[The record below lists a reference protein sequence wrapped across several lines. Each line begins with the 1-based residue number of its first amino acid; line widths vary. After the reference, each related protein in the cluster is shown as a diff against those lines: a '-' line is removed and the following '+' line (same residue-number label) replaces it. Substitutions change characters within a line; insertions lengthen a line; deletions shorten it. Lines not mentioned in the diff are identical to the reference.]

1 MATDTKVLGISTN
14 PALLEINI
22 LLNSLGPIKV
32 QKLAE
37 TLLEAVKLN
46 PTLTI
51 EILGDTA
58 LQLRFEVQRNAL
70 EIAKE
75 KLTEKIAAVESTE
88 KTLKA
93 YKKEVQ
99 QLTET
104 ITAIED
110 SNVEQ

>member
-1 MATDTKVLGISTN
+1 MTTDTKVLGISTN

-37 TLLEAVKLN
+37 TLLEAVRHN

-75 KLTEKIAAVESTE
+75 KLTEKIAAVEGT
-88 KTLKA
+88 KRTLRA
-93 YKKEVQ
+93 YEEEVQ
-99 QLTET
+99 KLTTT
-104 ITAIED
+104 IASIEN
-110 SNVEQ
+110 SKVEQ

>member
-1 MATDTKVLGISTN
+1 MSKDTKVLGISTN
-14 PALLEINI
+14 PALLQISV

-32 QKLAE
+32 QKLVE
-37 TLLEAVKLN
+37 TLSEAVKLN

-51 EILGDTA
+51 EILDDTP

-75 KLTEKIAAVESTE
+75 RLAEKMAAVESTE
-88 KTLKA
+88 KALKA

-110 SNVEQ
+110 SNVGQ

>member
-1 MATDTKVLGISTN
+1 MTTDTKVLGISTN
-14 PALLEINI
+14 PTLLEINI

-37 TLLEAVKLN
+37 TLLEAVKHN

-51 EILGDTA
+51 TILGDTA

-75 KLTEKIAAVESTE
+75 KLTEKIAAVEGTK
-88 KTLKA
+88 KTLQA
-93 YKKEVQ
+93 YEEEVQ
-99 QLTET
+99 RLTAT
-104 ITAIED
+104 VTAIED